1 MVIPR
6 PWTYAYCR
14 TCGHNVRVAYTQA
27 TTHEGH
33 ANIPDGPGLV
43 CLDLDDPHCNGTCP
57 LSNLS
62 HEVMEVRLEGSE
74 LQNLQA
80 PKIP

>member
-1 MVIPR
+1 MIVPR

-33 ANIPDGPGLV
+33 ANIPDGPELV
-43 CLDLDDPHCNGTCP
+43 CLDLNDPHCTGTCP

-62 HEVMEVRLEGSE
+62 HHVMEARMAESDLKDV
-74 LQNLQA
+74 Q
-80 PKIP
+80 PKRIP